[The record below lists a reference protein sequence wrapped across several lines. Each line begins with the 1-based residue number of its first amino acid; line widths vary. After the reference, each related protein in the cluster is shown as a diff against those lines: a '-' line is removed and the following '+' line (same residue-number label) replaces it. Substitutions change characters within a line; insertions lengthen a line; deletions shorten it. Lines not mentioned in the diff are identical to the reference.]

1 MKQFI
6 GLSVTA
12 ILLGGPGLPAAGQ
25 IVGDRTLPN
34 PSQVQPAGNTLAIRG
49 GTQRGTNLFHSFESF
64 SVPQGR
70 TASFQDVSPQVANI
84 FARITGNTVSQ
95 IDGRLQVLSSGGAV
109 NLLLLNP
116 NGIVF
121 GPNSSLNVP
130 GSFLATTGDRVLFQD
145 GVQFSASAPQVAP
158 LLTVSVPVGLQFGSR
173 PGDIVNRSG
182 ANDFESFGLQVPE
195 GRSLLLLGGNLVMD
209 GAMTAE
215 QGRVALGSVGAGQR
229 VGLQTL
235 GENWAVD
242 LDTVQSLGNIDLFG
256 GALVDV
262 GGDAGGAVQLWGD
275 RIGLSEDAQLLANTR
290 VRAGGGISIQSSRL
304 ILDNALISTTSS
316 GVERGGDITLQ
327 TGELRLQNAAQIEA
341 NANGSGSGG
350 NITIVASNI
359 ALGGDIQLAAD
370 GVKVSGI
377 FARVNPN
384 ATGNG
389 GNINLRT
396 DQLQILNGSQIGLET
411 FGAGNAGTLTVNAR
425 NIELSGVA
433 RSPAGI
439 PVLTPNGPLPSALS
453 TFALPG
459 SRGRGGAIVINTQQ
473 LTLRDG
479 AVIQASTQ
487 SQGNAGNIQV
497 TAGES
502 VLLDGTA
509 TGLSV
514 PTSLLTFSG
523 GIPGTPF
530 VGQPGRPATGRGG
543 NLTLDTPLLTVQ
555 NGALI
560 ATGSN
565 NPSRD
570 VVAGNVQI
578 TANQI
583 RLLNQANLQASTN
596 SGNGGDIRLQV
607 NQLLLLRSGSNL
619 STSAGTAQ
627 QGGNGG
633 NMTLNARL
641 IAAVAD
647 ENSNIQADAFRGR
660 GGNIAIVTDGI
671 FGIQFRA
678 SATDFSDITASSRFG
693 LQGNVTINGVDID
706 PSQGLAELPANIV
719 DAASQIA
726 RACPGA
732 AGSTAAQERD
742 RNAFFITG
750 RGGLPADPTQTL
762 NTTPN
767 AAWVTVPSQAARAK
781 VEPASR
787 LAAGERPMEAE
798 GWAIAPNGRV
808 RLLGRSVSVG
818 FAGGSCGV

>member
-1 MKQFI
+1 MKQFT
-6 GLSVTA
+6 GLSITA
-12 ILLGGPGLPAAGQ
+12 IVLGSLTLPAAGQ

-34 PSQVQPAGNTLAIRG
+34 SSQVQPAGNTLVIRG
-49 GTQRGTNLFHSFESF
+49 GTQRGTNLFHSFETF

-70 TASFQDVSPQVANI
+70 TASFQDFSPQVAHI
-84 FARITGNTVSQ
+84 FARITGNTASQ
-95 IDGRLQVLSSGGAV
+95 IDGRLQVLSSDGAV

-130 GSFLATTGDRVLFQD
+130 GSFLAATGDRVLFQD
-145 GVQFSASAPQVAP
+145 GVQFSASAPQADP
-158 LLTVSVPVGLQFGSR
+158 LLTVSVPVGLQFGRR
-173 PGDIVNRSG
+173 PGNIVNRSG
-182 ANDFESFGLQVPE
+182 ANDFESPGLQVPE
-195 GRSLLLLGGNLVMD
+195 GRSLLLLGGSLAMD
-209 GAMTAE
+209 GAITAE
-215 QGRVALGSVGAGQR
+215 EGRVALGSVGAGQQ
-229 VGLQTL
+229 VALQTL
-235 GENWAVD
+235 GNNWVVD
-242 LDTVQSLGNIDLFG
+242 LGTVQSLGNIDLFA

-262 GGDAGGAVQLWGD
+262 SGDAGGTVRLWGD
-275 RIGLSEDAQLLANTR
+275 RISLIEDAQILADTEDR
-290 VRAGGGISIQSSRL
+290 PGGGMVIQANRL
-304 ILDNALISTTSS
+304 ILDNALLGATSF
-316 GVERGGDITLQ
+316 GEGRGGNITLQ
-327 TGELRLQNAAQIEA
+327 TGELRMRNAAQIEA
-341 NANGSGSGG
+341 NADGNGTGG
-350 NITIVASNI
+350 TIAIRANTI
-359 ALGGDIQLAAD
+359 DLGGLVQLID
-370 GVKVSGI
+370 GLKASGI
-377 FARVNPN
+377 FARVNPD
-384 ATGNG
+384 ATGDG
-389 GNINLRT
+389 GDITLWTNQLR
-396 DQLQILNGSQIGLET
+396 ILEGAQIGLET
-411 FGAGNAGTLTVNAR
+411 FGQGNAGTLTVNATD
-425 NIELSGVA
+425 IELAGIG
-433 RSPAGI
+433 RSPTG
-439 PVLTPNGPLPSALS
+439 TPFLVRGVPLPSALS
-453 TFALPG
+453 AFTLPG
-459 SRGRGGAIVINTQQ
+459 SSGRGGAIAINTQR

-479 AVIQASTQ
+479 AVIQATTQ
-487 SQGNAGNIQV
+487 SQGDAGNIRV
-497 TAGES
+497 TASES

-509 TGLSV
+509 VGLFA

-530 VGQPGRPATGRGG
+530 VGQPGSPATGRGG
-543 NLTLDTPLLTVQ
+543 NLTLNTPLLTVQ

-578 TANQI
+578 TADQM
-583 RLLNQANLQASTN
+583 RLLNLANLQASTN
-596 SGNGGDIRLQV
+596 SGNGGNVSLQV

-633 NMTLNARL
+633 NMVLNARL
-641 IAAVAD
+641 IAAVANED
-647 ENSNIQADAFRGR
+647 SNIQADAFRGR
-660 GGNIAIVTDGI
+660 GGNIDIITDGI

-693 LQGNVTINGVDID
+693 LQGNVSINGVDID

-732 AGSTAAQERD
+732 SGSIAAQEGD

-767 AAWVTVPSQAARAK
+767 VAWVTVPSQIASAK
-781 VEPASR
+781 VEPPDP
-787 LAAGERPMEAE
+787 LAADEMPMEAE
-798 GWAIAPNGRV
+798 GWAIDPNGIV